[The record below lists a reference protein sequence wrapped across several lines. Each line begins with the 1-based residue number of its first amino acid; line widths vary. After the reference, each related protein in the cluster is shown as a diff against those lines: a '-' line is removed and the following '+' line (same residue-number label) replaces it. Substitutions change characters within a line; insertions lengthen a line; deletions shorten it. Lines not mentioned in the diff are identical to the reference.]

1 MRLIMR
7 GISFVYIYYRLY
19 VLFLPTLLASAF
31 GIRLFSGFKK
41 FGIRKSVFIIM
52 TLFSL
57 DGILCYGVYRL
68 PLLHEDI
75 VISESE
81 MDLSTITGIS
91 SSHVFYTESEFR
103 EDHVNGNV
111 TIQMPVGKY
120 RSVYFLNGTETWEYE
135 LEDSPINKI
144 LTECIVKIMLLFAV
158 GFIMAFLVIRV
169 MSFSFAGIRLFFS
182 ENIFGILVF
191 FFLMMQFVFGRA
203 DQLDSWSSCWYAADY
218 SMGMGSRFFAGS
230 LLSLFYDDFLS
241 QELAY
246 NFCAAALVMLIVCV
260 AYLIN
265 YAVKRTEAPATGA
278 VKFLVICFLC
288 CPGSVAALW
297 TEGQMGRLEMYTLLL
312 SLVGVIIFHKTA
324 HRGVRYFSVTIIAV
338 VSMAIYQGYLFLY
351 FPILAVVIIC
361 DIFRDRKINIKSC
374 ICGFLSCMAV
384 GISFLW
390 FQFCS
395 YVKYADATSMVAA
408 LSGKTDL
415 YVESDAV
422 YYECFATVIDAYKDM
437 NTSFFLANGE
447 FPREKLFL
455 TIFLLAPIFVLV
467 LAVYWKC
474 LLCVRNKNEKIMKT
488 PYLYC
493 AFVNLAVMPQFVLNV
508 DWGRWLT
515 ALVINAFFGILY
527 LSYLEFTE
535 MKKALGVLG
544 NYVEQHKETAV
555 FCILYLASLG
565 KFGARNFLPQVDM
578 LWKMFCRQL
587 Y

>member
-1 MRLIMR
+1 
-7 GISFVYIYYRLY
+7 
-19 VLFLPTLLASAF
+19 
-31 GIRLFSGFKK
+31 
-41 FGIRKSVFIIM
+41 
-52 TLFSL
+52 
-57 DGILCYGVYRL
+57 
-68 PLLHEDI
+68 
-75 VISESE
+75 
-81 MDLSTITGIS
+81 
-91 SSHVFYTESEFR
+91 
-103 EDHVNGNV
+103 
-111 TIQMPVGKY
+111 
-120 RSVYFLNGTETWEYE
+120 
-135 LEDSPINKI
+135 
-144 LTECIVKIMLLFAV
+144 
-158 GFIMAFLVIRV
+158 
-169 MSFSFAGIRLFFS
+169 
-182 ENIFGILVF
+182 
-191 FFLMMQFVFGRA
+191 
-203 DQLDSWSSCWYAADY
+203 
-218 SMGMGSRFFAGS
+218 
-230 LLSLFYDDFLS
+230 
-241 QELAY
+241 
-246 NFCAAALVMLIVCV
+246 
-260 AYLIN
+260 
-265 YAVKRTEAPATGA
+265 
-278 VKFLVICFLC
+278 
-288 CPGSVAALW
+288 
-297 TEGQMGRLEMYTLLL
+297 
-312 SLVGVIIFHKTA
+312 
-324 HRGVRYFSVTIIAV
+324 
-338 VSMAIYQGYLFLY
+338 
-351 FPILAVVIIC
+351 
-361 DIFRDRKINIKSC
+361 
-374 ICGFLSCMAV
+374 
-384 GISFLW
+384 
-390 FQFCS
+390 
-395 YVKYADATSMVAA
+395 MVAA

-447 FPREKLFL
+447 FKKEKLFL